1 MVLANPI
8 HTMQDKHLVGGVVQ
22 GVNPTFWPTLAY
34 FLANPTHMMKDKHLV
49 GGVVQGA
56 GGVVLCHDK
65 GVRQLPSCRNACMHV
80 CVYDGVC
87 V

>member
-8 HTMQDKHLVGGVVQ
+8 HTMQ
-22 GVNPTFWPTLAY
+22 
-34 FLANPTHMMKDKHLV
+34 DKHLV